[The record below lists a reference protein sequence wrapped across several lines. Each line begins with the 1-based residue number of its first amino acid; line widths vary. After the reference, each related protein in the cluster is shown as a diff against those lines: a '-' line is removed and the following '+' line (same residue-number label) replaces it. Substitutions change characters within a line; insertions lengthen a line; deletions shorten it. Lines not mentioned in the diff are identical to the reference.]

1 VAGPLVYL
9 RAGTKDQSVLAR
21 RGDDLRIDW
30 GYLYVAAPNEP
41 GLIQTIGSGFLHT
54 GFPTFKVSEDPVEK
68 LVLLGYDDRYSVRFF
83 HHKLMPWWRSH
94 PDDG

>member
-1 VAGPLVYL
+1 MRRHDGGSHSVQLYLGVAGVLRREYSDQELASIKGWRVPLVYL

-41 GLIQTIGSGFLHT
+41 GLII
-54 GFPTFKVSEDPVEK
+54 
-68 LVLLGYDDRYSVRFF
+68 R
-83 HHKLMPWWRSH
+83 
-94 PDDG
+94 